1 MRIRIYNNFLTH
13 NQQVYKSADEWSD
26 PDHSLNYLR
35 YADSFPH
42 RNEGEAIL
50 LENIPANATRVLD
63 IGSGAGRLI
72 NIIKENNRKS
82 DIEFVALDISPTMLK
97 SLKHNFANDASV
109 KVVEHDLETSL
120 PNLGYFDAIV
130 SSFAIH
136 HLRHSRKHSLYEEI
150 HGMLNPT
157 GVFCNLEHVS
167 SISTRQQIKFLSSTG
182 MVPSQED
189 KTNRLL
195 SVERQLQ
202 MLRDIGFIEV
212 DCLWKWYEMALLIGF
227 KN

>member
-1 MRIRIYNNFLTH
+1 M
-13 NQQVYKSADEWSD
+13 YKSSDEWSD
-26 PDHSLNYLR
+26 PDHSPNYLR

-50 LENIPANATRVLD
+50 LENIPANATRILD
-63 IGSGAGRLI
+63 IGSGSGRLI
-72 NIIKENNRKS
+72 KMIKENSHKS
-82 DIEFVALDISPTMLK
+82 GIEFVALDISPTMLK
-97 SLKHNFANDASV
+97 SLKHNFANDTSV
-109 KVVEHDLETSL
+109 KVIEHDLDTSL
-120 PNLGYFDAIV
+120 PDLGYFDAIV
-130 SSFAIH
+130 TGFAIH
-136 HLRHSRKHSLYEEI
+136 HLRHSRKYSLYEEI
-150 HGMLNPT
+150 YGMLNPT

-167 SISTRQQIKFLSSTG
+167 SISTRQQTRFLSSTG

-195 SVERQLQ
+195 SVEKQLQ